1 MLSTLVHKNGMG
13 ITGGSDWHGW
23 EKRKMGSFR
32 VPARALY
39 KTDQALKLLD

>member
-1 MLSTLVHKNGMG
+1 MG

-32 VPARALY
+32 VPARTLY
-39 KTDQALKLLD
+39 KTDKALRLLN